1 MIVNRYFFKHR
12 SVTDHLVIKVDEI
25 DKRILEILA
34 NYPEG
39 LSYRELW
46 NKLIDENGE
55 HLVAF
60 PTLQRRVDRLKEDGK
75 IEIDKSKWK
84 RGRKMI
90 IKLKEDS
97 REIIKKFSEIRKYKV
112 LFKKYLESHLSALS
126 SENWPIVYITLL
138 KVEKAKEIIKHEL
151 DERKTEIIKADMS
164 PELKK
169 NLLFEIIETEVEI
182 EKMSIEAYSKNE
194 MLNRLWL
201 LSEYVG
207 SLPKKDRSEIL
218 AKIPLSSKVP
228 EIMEKFIK
236 GAISL
241 GELVE
246 SLKSINVIEETKREL
261 KLKGYSDSEITKIIE
276 RMKKEGFFDKF
287 VKSSE
292 KRVGILDIALGLE
305 RAVETELEEL
315 ENEAELGRKTK

>member
-1 MIVNRYFFKHR
+1 MIVKRKFFKHR

-90 IKLKEDS
+90 IKLEENS

-112 LFKKYLESHLSALS
+112 LFKKYLESHLSELN
-126 SENWPIVYITLL
+126 SENWSEACFKII
-138 KVEKAKEIIKHEL
+138 EAKEIIKHEL
-151 DERKTEIIKADMS
+151 KERKVKIIKEDMS

-169 NLLFEIIETEVEI
+169 DLLFEIIETEGEI
-182 EKMSIEAYSKNE
+182 EKMSVEVYSKNE
-194 MLNRLWL
+194 MINRLWL
-201 LSEYVG
+201 LSEYAG
-207 SLPKKDRSEIL
+207 SLPRKDRSEIL
-218 AKIPLSSKVP
+218 AKIPVAPP

-236 GAISL
+236 GTISL
-241 GELVE
+241 EELIE
-246 SLKSINVIEETKREL
+246 SLKSTNVTEIMEGAKKKLKR
-261 KLKGYSDSEITKIIE
+261 KGYSDSEITEIIE
-276 RMKKEGFFDKF
+276 RMKKDGFFDKLA
-287 VKSSE
+287 KLSE
-292 KRVGILDIALGLE
+292 KREGALDIALGLE
-305 RAVETELEEL
+305 KVI
-315 ENEAELGRKTK
+315 EAELKEMEEKLNR